1 MDLLHSITS
10 LYLCLSF
17 SVSPSIFSLD
27 LSHLILY
34 LTLSIYLEM
43 KKHGFVALYNLTLSL
58 SIFLSLSI
66 YRYHLPLNLISHSI
80 SVTTFSLSISLSIT
94 PPPPFTRK
102 IEFFRRASCYVTS
115 IKHKKKKKLE
125 PEKETL

>member
-94 PPPPFTRK
+94 PPPFTRK